1 MEFRLLYDG
10 QVPSSGNTGKAK
22 TVHSI
27 RRIFHPQLRRLWHT
41 EKNLWE
47 MAMRS
52 FEYTEPRSVTEEERF
67 KDGLAAIGNNWSRA
81 GYQFVPLVTPKSA
94 LRCSLDILLLRPEIQ
109 KSMLMR
115 RGDLDGQLKTIVD
128 ALRIP
133 DSFEEAGKI
142 GPSDDETPFFLP
154 IGR

>member
-81 GYQFVPLVTPKSA
+81 GPICSARHPEVGPALQFRYFA
-94 LRCSLDILLLRPEIQ
+94 
-109 KSMLMR
+109 
-115 RGDLDGQLKTIVD
+115 
-128 ALRIP
+128 A
-133 DSFEEAGKI
+133 
-142 GPSDDETPFFLP
+142 
-154 IGR
+154 